1 MLIPNFMAA
10 AVVGGA
16 LVTAGVALAPSA
28 SATPAPA
35 STREAVAHRCNHPCS
50 DPPGPGWRYIDNYFW
65 ASSCIEVGNRG
76 INNHSWSKY
85 QCYGSTWTNYDLW
98 VI

>member
-1 MLIPNFMAA
+1 MRIPNLAAAA
-10 AVVGGA
+10 AVTGA
-16 LVTAGVALAPSA
+16 LLTGALALASPA
-28 SATPAPA
+28 NAATSATRP
-35 STREAVAHRCNHPCS
+35 TTTLRCTHPCS

-76 INNHSWSKY
+76 INNHAWSKY
-85 QCYGSTWTNYDLW
+85 QCNGSTWTNYDLW

>member
-1 MLIPNFMAA
+1 MRIPKITAAA
-10 AVVGGA
+10 AVAGA
-16 LVTAGVALAPSA
+16 LVTAGVVVASPA
-28 SATPAPA
+28 SAAPA
-35 STREAVAHRCNHPCS
+35 QGTLTLRCNHPCS
-50 DPPGPGWRYIDNYFW
+50 DPPGPGWRYIDNYYW

-76 INNHSWSKY
+76 INNRSWSKY

>member
-1 MLIPNFMAA
+1 MRIPKITTAA
-10 AVVGGA
+10 AAAGA
-16 LVTAGVALAPSA
+16 LVTAGVVLASPA
-28 SATPAPA
+28 SAAPAPA
-35 STREAVAHRCNHPCS
+35 QGTLTLRCNHPCS
-50 DPPGPGWRYIDNYFW
+50 DPPGPGWRYIDNYYW

-76 INNHSWSKY
+76 INNRSWSKY

>member
-1 MLIPNFMAA
+1 MRPRNLIATT
-10 AVVGGA
+10 AVAGA
-16 LVTAGVALAPSA
+16 LAAGGVALASPASA
-28 SATPAPA
+28 ATPAPHG
-35 STREAVAHRCNHPCS
+35 TVTVKCTHPCS

-76 INNHSWSKY
+76 INNGAWSKY
-85 QCYGSTWTNYDLW
+85 QCYGGTWTNYDLW